1 MRRRTLG
8 SAVLVAALL
17 ATPAACAAPP
27 AEPPVPETPHGYVE
41 GAEEAAEAQPRL
53 VALDGA
59 GGVRV
64 LDLVTEEVHGLAPL
78 VAAGAPA
85 TDGRHA
91 YLPAADGSVRIVDTG
106 AWRVDHGDHVHYYR
120 AAVREIGSLPGA
132 APVAVHGDVAVTA
145 LTLADGAV
153 RLLDRAQL
161 DEGAVAELAAIPPS
175 GPRGPA
181 VPYEGHVLVPG
192 ERVGVHDRAGAPV
205 GTVDEPCPQ
214 PAGAAVTRR
223 GVVFGCADGAL
234 LVTGSDGAFRGEKI
248 AYPRPVGDAERARA
262 FTHRPGSTTLT
273 ARAGETGVWVL
284 DVTARSWTLHATG
297 AVAAVNTAGE
307 GTPLLTL
314 TADGVLHA
322 LDPASGAE
330 LAENPL
336 LTGSVGVGATIE
348 VDTSRAYVNDPA
360 TGAVHEI
367 DYGDALR
374 VARSF
379 EVPAEQ
385 IMETGR

>member
-1 MRRRTLG
+1 MRRWTLG
-8 SAVLVAALL
+8 LTLVATL
-17 ATPAACAAPP
+17 AACAAPP
-27 AEPPVPETPHGYVE
+27 AEPPAPETPHGYVE
-41 GAEEAAEAQPRL
+41 GAEETAEAQPRL
-53 VALDGA
+53 VALEGA

-78 VAAGAPA
+78 EAAGPPA

-106 AWRVDHGDHVHYYR
+106 AWKVDHGDHVHYYR

-145 LTLADGAV
+145 LTLADSAV
-153 RLLDRAQL
+153 RLLDRERL
-161 DEGAVAELAAIPPS
+161 DEGVVAELAAIPP
-175 GPRGPA
+175 GGGPA
-181 VPYEGHVLVPG
+181 VPYEGHVLVPS
-192 ERVGVHDRAGAPV
+192 ERVAVHDRAGAPV
-205 GTVDEPCPQ
+205 GTVDEPCPR

-234 LVTGSDGAFRGEKI
+234 LVTGSDGAFRGERI

-273 ARAGETGVWVL
+273 ARAGDTGVWVL
-284 DVTARSWTLHATG
+284 DVTERAWTLHATG
-297 AVAAVNTAGE
+297 PVVAVNTAGE

-314 TADGVLHA
+314 TEDGVLHA
-322 LDPASGAE
+322 LDPATGAE
-330 LAENPL
+330 QTASPL
-336 LTGSVGVGATIE
+336 LTAPVADGATIE
-348 VDTSRAYVNDPA
+348 VDTSRAYVGDAA
-360 TGAVHEI
+360 TGTVHEI

-374 VARSF
+374 VARTF
-379 EVPAEQ
+379 EIPAAQ
-385 IMETGR
+385 LVETGR